1 MDLTQLRQ
9 FQTLARAEN
18 MTRAAQ
24 ELQIDQPSLSRTL
37 KRLETDLGVPLFDR
51 TGRRIQLNPYGR
63 AFWTASTARSSS
75 WKKGRRPGTRH
86 GSTRRGGDRAR
97 RRRRTLASRPVAG
110 LRPRTRVRTVSAS
123 QRSLG
128 EVRRLLELGQIDFGF
143 SPAPMGSP
151 CLRWRRLTEEE
162 IFLVVPCG
170 HRLDGRESVTLRD
183 LAPEAMVMGG
193 RGNVLRDLMDEACAQ
208 AGFAPRVTCE
218 ADDPAA
224 IYNFVEAGL
233 GVSFIPALVRRQR
246 SEARQQNVSWL
257 SIKGLPLRLTLGIT
271 WHEDRHLSEAAV
283 AFRSF
288 VARTLAAY
296 EVNPSLPTFHELAVE
311 ARLVFYRMAQ
321 SGIRPDC
328 RAISLTV
335 WLARWATPNRRLRL
349 PP

>member
-9 FQTLARAEN
+9 FQALARAEH

-24 ELQIDQPSLSRTL
+24 ELGIDQSSLSRTL
-37 KRLETDLGVPLFDR
+37 KRLETELGVPLFDR
-51 TGRRIQLNPYGR
+51 TGRRIQLNAYGR
-63 AFWTASTARSSS
+63 AFLERVDRSLVVLEE
-75 WKKGRRPGTRH
+75 GRRQVRDMAQLDGEEIALAAAAVHWLPDLLRDFGQE
-86 GSTRRGGDRAR
+86 RA
-97 RRRRTLASRPVAG
+97 
-110 LRPRTRVRTVSAS
+110 SARFRLL

-143 SPAPMGSP
+143 SPAPMGPP

-183 LAPEAMVMGG
+183 LAPEAMVMSG
-193 RGNVLRDLMDEACAQ
+193 RGNVLRDLMDEACVR

-257 SIKGLPLRLTLGIT
+257 SIKGLPLRLTLGIA

-283 AFRSF
+283 AFRNF
-288 VARTLAAY
+288 VARSLAAD
-296 EVNPSLPTFHELAVE
+296 EVNDASGPSTNSP
-311 ARLVFYRMAQ
+311 
-321 SGIRPDC
+321 
-328 RAISLTV
+328 
-335 WLARWATPNRRLRL
+335 
-349 PP
+349 